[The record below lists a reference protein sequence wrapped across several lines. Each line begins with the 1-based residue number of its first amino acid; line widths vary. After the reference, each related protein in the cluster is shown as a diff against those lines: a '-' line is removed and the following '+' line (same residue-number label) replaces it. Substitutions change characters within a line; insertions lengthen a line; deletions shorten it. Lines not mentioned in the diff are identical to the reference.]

1 MTPFGERLR
10 QLRQERGLNQK
21 EMAKALQV
29 SAAYL
34 SALEHGRRTQP
45 TFPFVQRVIGYFNI
59 IWDDAEEL
67 QRLATL
73 SQPRV
78 TVDTAGLDPAATE
91 VANLLARNVRQLDK
105 TALASIRATILEAEM
120 KKR

>member
-10 QLRQERGLNQK
+10 QLRQQRGLNQK
-21 EMAKALQV
+21 DMAKALQV

-34 SALEHGRRTQP
+34 SALEHGRRAQP

-59 IWDDAEEL
+59 IWDEAEEL
-67 QRLATL
+67 QRLALL

-78 TVDTAGLDPAATE
+78 IVDTAGLDPLATE
-91 VANLLARNVRQLDK
+91 VANLLARGIAHLDNK
-105 TALASIRATILEAEM
+105 SLTSVKAILARGQKSDR
-120 KKR
+120 